1 MGTPNGAI
9 FKAPVTTLSRRNL
22 SIPGHVNPLMSHHL
36 IVKAASRQSALS
48 NIISFYSNTMH
59 VIGASINYHN
69 SFCGDL
75 AFRINDLF
83 QFCRVSALVDTQ
95 VVCLYIHLYR

>member
-1 MGTPNGAI
+1 
-9 FKAPVTTLSRRNL
+9 
-22 SIPGHVNPLMSHHL
+22 
-36 IVKAASRQSALS
+36 
-48 NIISFYSNTMH
+48 MH
-59 VIGASINYHN
+59 VLGASINYHN

-95 VVCLYIHLYR
+95 VCVFIYTPLQMTVLQHLASGSYHTQVLGQLSSTYRYIAHP